1 MKKLG
6 FPAVPTFNI
15 EPSKKEQAKKV
26 LEEAS
31 EFVEAVKAFTEHPT
45 NEGVDRML
53 EEAADVNQA
62 LMNALTAL
70 NMKSEDLEEAALYCF
85 ARNHARGRF
94 EKPKAQDCE
103 ISFATGDGV
112 CISNSNAV
120 TEAWSARNRNL

>member
-15 EPSKKEQAKKV
+15 EPDKKAQALKV
-26 LEEAS
+26 LEEAG
-31 EFVEAVKAFTEHPT
+31 EFVEAVKQFTEHPT

-62 LMNALTAL
+62 LMNALTVL
-70 NMKSEDLEEAALYCF
+70 NMKAEDLEDAAMYCF

-94 EKPKAQDCE
+94 EKPKTQDCDKTIASE
-103 ISFATGDGV
+103 ATISVA
-112 CISNSNAV
+112 NAV
-120 TEAWSARNRNL
+120 TEAWGLRTRNL

>member
-15 EPSKKEQAKKV
+15 EKDKKEQAKKV

-31 EFVEAVKAFTEHPT
+31 EFVEAVKAFTEYPT
-45 NEGVDRML
+45 DERLDHVL

-70 NMKSEDLEEAALYCF
+70 NMEEADLEEAALYCF

-94 EKPKAQDCE
+94 KKPKP
-103 ISFATGDGV
+103 ISTAATSVKDELD
-112 CISNSNAV
+112 AV
-120 TEAWSARNRNL
+120 RYAVNTVAPDIRSY

>member
-6 FPAVPTFNI
+6 FPAVPIFNI
-15 EPSKKEQAKKV
+15 EKDKKAQALKV
-26 LEEAS
+26 LEEAG
-31 EFVEAVKAFTEHPT
+31 EFVEAVKQFTEHPT

-70 NMKSEDLEEAALYCF
+70 NMKAEDLEDAAMYCF

-94 EKPKAQDCE
+94 DKPKAVD
-103 ISFATGDGV
+103 
-112 CISNSNAV
+112 SNASGAV
-120 TEAWSARNRNL
+120 AEAWGVRNRNL

>member
-15 EPSKKEQAKKV
+15 EKDKKAQALKV
-26 LEEAS
+26 LEES
-31 EFVEAVKAFTEHPT
+31 GEFVEAVKAFIEHPT
-45 NEGVDRML
+45 DEGVDRLL

-70 NMKSEDLEEAALYCF
+70 NMKESDLEEAALYCF

-94 EKPKAQDCE
+94 EKPKP
-103 ISFATGDGV
+103 IKATATSVKDELDAV
-112 CISNSNAV
+112 CKAMNTFSLRSH
-120 TEAWSARNRNL
+120 